1 MCYVKQIKT
10 VIKKIYS
17 IYMIPFSETLEDTAD
32 FLSRIRRRGK
42 YDSKYMLFTSREV
55 RIGKNCARR
64 LGYRPRP

>member
-42 YDSKYMLFTSREV
+42 YDSKY
-55 RIGKNCARR
+55 
-64 LGYRPRP
+64 